1 MRALDLYNH
10 VHIFRHMDLQQALIA
25 FDALSQ
31 ETRLRVFRL
40 LVEFGPDGAPAGK
53 LSEAL
58 GVPHNTLSFHLN
70 HMSNAGLIQSQRH
83 GRSIIYSADFEFFTG
98 LIRFMVEDCCR
109 GEFASIREDRKNGS
123 SVIELVNCCSG
134 PKKEKK
140 S

>member
-1 MRALDLYNH
+1 
-10 VHIFRHMDLQQALIA
+10 MDIQKALIA

-40 LVEFGPDGAPAGK
+40 LVEHGHEGVAAGI

-70 HMSNAGLIQSQRH
+70 HMSHAGLVVSRKE
-83 GRSIIYSADFEFFTG
+83 GRSVIYNANFEFFTG

-109 GEFASIREDRKNGS
+109 VEFASIRDGKGKGT
-123 SVIELVNCCSG
+123 SVIELMNCCQ
-134 PKKEKK
+134 PKGKK